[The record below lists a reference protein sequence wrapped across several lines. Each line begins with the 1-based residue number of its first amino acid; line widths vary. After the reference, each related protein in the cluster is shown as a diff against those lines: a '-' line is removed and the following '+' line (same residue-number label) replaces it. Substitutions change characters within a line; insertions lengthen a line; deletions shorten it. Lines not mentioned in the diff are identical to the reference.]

1 MFDAQ
6 EVDELDLL
14 FLGVGPLRAAGLLG
28 LRHLVERAVDVE
40 SAASAAGQQ
49 VAAAQQDNDHDN
61 QDRGD
66 PQLAHRQS
74 AEPAPGPASGRA
86 LVA

>member
-1 MFDAQ
+1 MFARRNF
-6 EVDELDLL
+6 DELDLL

-28 LRHLVERAVDVE
+28 PRHLVERAVDVE

-49 VAAAQQDNDHDN
+49 IAAAQQDNDHDN

-66 PQLAHRQS
+66 T
-74 AEPAPGPASGRA
+74 
-86 LVA
+86 